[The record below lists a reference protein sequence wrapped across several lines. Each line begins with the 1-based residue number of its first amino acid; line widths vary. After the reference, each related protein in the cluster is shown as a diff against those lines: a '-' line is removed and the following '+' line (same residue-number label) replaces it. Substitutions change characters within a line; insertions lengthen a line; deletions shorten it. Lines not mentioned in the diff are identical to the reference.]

1 MKLTHQDFNLFNRE
15 IFTFKQLKEQQTS
28 AEIDALKQTYK
39 QHWEKWKALNL
50 AITQGL
56 PAELGITKP
65 KIESWTNGWNLRSH
79 FWAAYRSEQRQA
91 ENACLEI
98 GRAHV

>member
-1 MKLTHQDFNLFNRE
+1 MNLTHQDFNLFNRE

-28 AEIDALKQTYK
+28 AEIDDLKQTYK

-50 AITQGL
+50 AIAQGL

-65 KIESWTNGWNLRSH
+65 KIEKLDQRRNLRSH
-79 FWAAYRSEQRQA
+79 FWAAYRSDNVKRKMLVWH
-91 ENACLEI
+91 CY
-98 GRAHV
+98 

>member
-1 MKLTHQDFNLFNRE
+1 MNLTHQDFNLFNRE

-65 KIESWTNGWNLRSH
+65 KIESC
-79 FWAAYRSEQRQA
+79 Y
-91 ENACLEI
+91 
-98 GRAHV
+98 

>member
-1 MKLTHQDFNLFNRE
+1 MNLTHQDFNLFNRE

-50 AITQGL
+50 AIAQG
-56 PAELGITKP
+56 
-65 KIESWTNGWNLRSH
+65 
-79 FWAAYRSEQRQA
+79 
-91 ENACLEI
+91 CL
-98 GRAHV
+98 